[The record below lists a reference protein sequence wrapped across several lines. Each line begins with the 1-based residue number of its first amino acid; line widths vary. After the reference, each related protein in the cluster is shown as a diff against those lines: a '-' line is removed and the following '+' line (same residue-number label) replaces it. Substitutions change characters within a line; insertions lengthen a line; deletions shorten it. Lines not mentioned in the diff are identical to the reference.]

1 MHVVLT
7 IWRISWI
14 LALVSIAYWL
24 FWYASTKILTT
35 CGVLILFSRSAL
47 SKSFAFFS
55 HYHKLKLDQSMHYCL
70 CHYTSCQAHWNYE
83 RYTQEK
89 IAAQN
94 NIGSNAVKNLAQD
107 FFFYYLLHFN
117 YSFLFSVTGNIKLL
131 LTLILKDPWRVA
143 FTWSKSAFMAR
154 RKWSDGLRRAGQ
166 GNPAAAKCCKI
177 YPPSQL
183 IQLVCLFG
191 FHREAVTLA
200 TETLMGVAGIRK

>member
-1 MHVVLT
+1 MHAVLT

-14 LALVSIAYWL
+14 LALASIAYWL

-55 HYHKLKLDQSMHYCL
+55 HYHKLKLDQSVHYCL
-70 CHYTSCQAHWNYE
+70 SHYTSCQPHCNYV

-94 NIGSNAVKNLAQD
+94 NIGSNAVKTSPRISSSITC
-107 FFFYYLLHFN
+107 YI
-117 YSFLFSVTGNIKLL
+117 SITVFLFSVTGNIKLL

-166 GNPAAAKCCKI
+166 GNPAAAKCCKM
-177 YPPSQL
+177 YPPSQA
-183 IQLVCLFG
+183 IQLFCLFG
-191 FHREAVTLA
+191 SHREAVTLA
-200 TETLMGVAGIRK
+200 TETLMGWQA

>member
-7 IWRISWI
+7 IWIISWI
-14 LALVSIAYWL
+14 LALASNAYWL

-35 CGVLILFSRSAL
+35 CWVLILFSRSAL

-55 HYHKLKLDQSMHYCL
+55 HYHKLKLDQSVHSCVS
-70 CHYTSCQAHWNYE
+70 HYTSCQAHWNYV
-83 RYTQEK
+83 RYNEK
-89 IAAQN
+89 KITAQK
-94 NIGSNAVKNLAQD
+94 NIGSNAAKNHTQD
-107 FFFYYLLHFN
+107 FFFYYLLCFN
-117 YSFLFSVTGNIKLL
+117 YSFFFPCFLEYIKLL

-166 GNPAAAKCCKI
+166 GKPAAAKCCKI
-177 YPPSQL
+177 YPPSQS
-183 IQLVCLFG
+183 IQLFCLFG

-200 TETLMGVAGIRK
+200 TETLMGWQA